1 MYLGGF
7 MHFNLLRCRGLAA
20 CTLLLTAA
28 PLWAADDADADRPVT
43 ATLGG
48 RLHLDFADF
57 DNDSR
62 GTPNKDDTEIRRA
75 WVDVS
80 GKFFAVDYKLEADF
94 SGDRVEAK
102 DVYVSRDFSGGKLS
116 IGQFKQFFSL
126 DDRTG
131 SNYGSFLE
139 RGNAGTTLAPLYRLG
154 ASWQAARGDMTWA
167 ASAYSL
173 ESIDAWQV
181 KGRAAG
187 GRATWAPGATAGD
200 VLHLGLSLAHE
211 RYDTPGANGVPALR
225 IRPRPAGHLSDNSRL
240 TLIDFSSG
248 RDTDV
253 NKWSLEYAQVQG
265 PLSWQGE
272 FSGATFD
279 DGSQRGTVLAGYGM
293 LSWFVTGESR
303 GYDRKTGRF
312 ARIKDIRHKAGA
324 FELALRYDQMR
335 GEQHLSG
342 QPDLIDART
351 EAWTL
356 GGNWYMRPNL
366 RFMLNLIDSR
376 NRDRL
381 AAATVDHTRAVTG
394 RLQFDF

>member
-1 MYLGGF
+1 M
-7 MHFNLLRCRGLAA
+7 AA
-20 CTLLLTAA
+20 CAVFAAA
-28 PLWAADDADADRPVT
+28 PAVAADDDRPVT
-43 ATLGG
+43 AEIGG
-48 RLHLDFADF
+48 RLHLDFASF
-57 DNDSR
+57 DNDGR
-62 GTPNKDDTEIRRA
+62 GTPNKDDTEVRRA
-75 WVDVS
+75 WLDVS
-80 GKFFAVDYKLEADF
+80 GKFFVVDYKMEADF

-102 DVYVSRDFSGGKLS
+102 DVYLSRSFGDAGRLTV
-116 IGQFKQFFSL
+116 GQFKQYFSL

-139 RGNAGTTLAPLYRLG
+139 RGNAGTSLAPLYRLG
-154 ASWQAARGDMTWA
+154 ASWQANPGDFTWA
-167 ASAYSL
+167 ASLYSL

-187 GRATWAPGATAGD
+187 GRATWSPSPAAGD
-200 VLHLGLSLAHE
+200 VLHLGVSVAREL
-211 RYDTPGANGVPALR
+211 YDNPGASGAPGLR
-225 IRPRPAGHLSDNSRL
+225 IRPRPAGHLSDESRL
-240 TLIDFSSG
+240 TLVDFSAG

-253 NKWSLEYAQVQG
+253 DKWSLEYAQVRG
-265 PLSWQGE
+265 RWSWQAE

-279 DGSQRGTVLAGYGM
+279 DGLQRGKVLAGYGM

-335 GEQHLSG
+335 GDQHLVG
-342 QPDLIDART
+342 LPDLRDGST

-356 GGNWYMRPNL
+356 GGNWYLRDNL
-366 RFMLNLIDSR
+366 RFMLNLIESR

-381 AAATVDHTRAVTG
+381 ADVTVDRTRAVTG